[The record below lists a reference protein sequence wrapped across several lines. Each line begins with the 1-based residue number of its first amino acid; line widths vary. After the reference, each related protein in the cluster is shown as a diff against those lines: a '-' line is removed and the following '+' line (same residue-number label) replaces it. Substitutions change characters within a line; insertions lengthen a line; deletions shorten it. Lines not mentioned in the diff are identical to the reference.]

1 MPPEPNVQI
10 TWGIIKAAAVIE
22 TLKVET
28 TTFRE
33 GVINIIDSLQTN
45 PKPPDAITETIG
57 GITIFKIAVDSVTPP
72 SYLSYVIQEAMERV
86 VIISISR
93 KQFS

>member
-1 MPPEPNVQI
+1 MPPEPTVQI
-10 TWGIIKAAAVIE
+10 TWGIIKAAVVIE

-33 GVINIIDSLQTN
+33 GIINVIDSLQTN
-45 PKPPDAITETIG
+45 PKPPEAIAETIG
-57 GITIFKIAVDSVTPP
+57 GITTFRIAVDTVTPP
-72 SYLSYVIQEAMERV
+72 SYLSYVIQETMERV
-86 VIISISR
+86 VITSIVR